1 MKTKIYT
8 KKALVFLIL
17 FPMIFMFS
25 LQANATS
32 VSPTSVSANLL
43 PGTSASPQ
51 PLNTGVTAS
60 SVPLDVLFILDLS
73 SSLIDELA
81 ECKSEATT
89 IMTQIRSSY
98 SDSKF
103 GVASFMDYPG
113 TFTYTGYEDDG
124 EEGVIYGD
132 ALSGDYAWNLDQD
145 LTTNTDTASTTIN
158 NLTMGFGGDVP
169 QDYTRVLYESRF
181 VSWRNNAI
189 KVVVLMGDAPVH
201 DEDFYAPNTYGG
213 DPGRDATAGTADDL
227 DFQTVVAQLK
237 SADIRVVTINSYTGG
252 PHPDAISGFQ
262 YMSNQTGGL
271 YRALGDVNDI
281 PSTIVN
287 AVNISAK
294 FSSITLRAAS
304 GYENWFSFTP
314 SIYANVGDGETKT
327 FNITLN
333 APAGTK
339 TGTYSFYIYVIGT
352 GSGETTIAN
361 IPATVNVS
369 TGLPETGSPVPKQI
383 ILIIAA
389 LTSILFLAIFSILS
403 YGFLKRKL

>member
-1 MKTKIYT
+1 
-8 KKALVFLIL
+8 
-17 FPMIFMFS
+17 
-25 LQANATS
+25 
-32 VSPTSVSANLL
+32 
-43 PGTSASPQ
+43 
-51 PLNTGVTAS
+51 
-60 SVPLDVLFILDLS
+60 
-73 SSLIDELA
+73 
-81 ECKSEATT
+81 
-89 IMTQIRSSY
+89 
-98 SDSKF
+98 
-103 GVASFMDYPG
+103 
-113 TFTYTGYEDDG
+113 
-124 EEGVIYGD
+124 
-132 ALSGDYAWNLDQD
+132 
-145 LTTNTDTASTTIN
+145 
-158 NLTMGFGGDVP
+158 
-169 QDYTRVLYESRF
+169 
-181 VSWRNNAI
+181 
-189 KVVVLMGDAPVH
+189 
-201 DEDFYAPNTYGG
+201 
-213 DPGRDATAGTADDL
+213 
-227 DFQTVVAQLK
+227 VVAQLK
-237 SADIRVVTINSYTGG
+237 SADIRVVTINSYTGV
-252 PHPDAISGFQ
+252 PHPDATSGFQ